1 MKSIYDEIKT
11 AADLVNHV
19 SLHGLSTKEEDISR
33 AWDIIGHS
41 TIEELD
47 TLANDIGRN
56 NENGEPDPN
65 GSWSSGRKATRD
77 TFYFILFKIWNYED
91 AVRFWNEHTN
101 PEHNQLIA
109 IKEMNAANNKK
120 VAELQE
126 QVESEHK
133 SRLEETKLA
142 IEAEEKARRLQSE
155 LHDRDMTIMEL
166 KAKLYDLMEE
176 VKSHE
181 TA

>member
-11 AADLVNHV
+11 AAELVRHV
-19 SLHGLSTKEEDISR
+19 SLHGLSTKEEDVSR
-33 AWDIIGHS
+33 AQDIFGHS

-65 GSWSSGRKATRD
+65 GSWSSGRKGTRD

-101 PEHNQLIA
+101 PEHKQL
-109 IKEMNAANNKK
+109 
-120 VAELQE
+120 
-126 QVESEHK
+126 K
-133 SRLEETKLA
+133 SAVR
-142 IEAEEKARRLQSE
+142 EKATADEEVKSLVKALKAETDMKYAEKDRAEKAERIVCSLKDE
-155 LHDRDMTIMEL
+155 MHDKDMTIMKL
-166 KAKLYDLMEE
+166 KAELYDLMKA
-176 VKSHE
+176 VNANE

>member
-11 AADLVNHV
+11 AADLVRHV
-19 SLHGLSTKEEDISR
+19 SIHGLSTKEEDVSR
-33 AWDIIGHS
+33 ARDIIGHS

-101 PEHNQLIA
+101 PEHKQLIA

-126 QVESEHK
+126 QVKQERDARVVET
-133 SRLEETKLA
+133 SRAYVLQTGNEQLQ
-142 IEAEEKARRLQSE
+142 EK

-166 KAKLYDLMEE
+166 KAKLYDLMEG